1 MTTNNMCVPQR
12 KWKKKKA
19 KIWKKGGKW
28 IWDLIWKQ
36 LIPTTLSLQE
46 SNASNSMTYSTA
58 LAREDC
64 FLLKMLNDNYQQKYL
79 ISYKSQAQS

>member
-12 KWKKKKA
+12 KWEKKKKA
-19 KIWKKGGKW
+19 KIWKKGGKR
-28 IWDLIWKQ
+28 IWDLIWQQ

-46 SNASNSMTYSTA
+46 SNASNSMRYSIA

-64 FLLKMLNDNYQQKYL
+64 FYWRCWMITTNKN
-79 ISYKSQAQS
+79 I